1 MEENSESKNPEVETD
16 KPDNVGTEVLISL
29 SGATDDAGVSSSSTS
44 SSSDESASPPVAPV
58 YDEAPIPESSSS
70 SSSSLSSEAEIRQ
83 ASTEESSSSSVES
96 KDEGIRK
103 EDDNEGASYGS
114 SVTNGT
120 VFVGSR
126 SGLLISV
133 QYSSSSSSS
142 SENSGSFQTLSG
154 KPYMGGLREK
164 NSGVVFHHAVVQ
176 AAPPPVSKWANAP
189 PRFSRDTQTPKPVTK
204 SQQVKREG
212 GAQTIRRDIHHD
224 KAYERVVSVRPYF
237 TSEMNLEKKTEHAIE
252 IQTSWRGAL
261 ARKRAHEL
269 RQERALAAAEL
280 EAEATRQYEANR
292 AQQQADLSRRMN
304 PRSKEDF
311 AILYDEVEAW
321 RVAETNRINESYPH
335 TYLPDHSPDPH
346 GPNAAARRAAHV
358 ALQAKECELVA
369 TIERLRL
376 VAAKESNDLRAGT
389 LLSKMSDPKPQ
400 PLTGKLLGDTVIV
413 ETPFTK
419 RALELKELFQAISLP
434 PSSQSS
440 DQRLDAILNVKF
452 TVKEFNGALIDE
464 IASLIDREAD
474 LLSRGRPQSSMEGLR
489 TRMKSL
495 FSNFCEDP
503 AYNPGA
509 AHFGK
514 KTTTDRKPSL
524 LPSFLKPGKDKIDVA
539 PVFTVGGTRREI
551 KGTK

>member
-1 MEENSESKNPEVETD
+1 MSEDTEPTSDLLPN
-16 KPDNVGTEVLISL
+16 NVGTETISSVESTL
-29 SGATDDAGVSSSSTS
+29 DSSTTS
-44 SSSDESASPPVAPV
+44 SEELTTAPPLAPV
-58 YDEAPIPESSSS
+58 YEEAPVPISAQTAESSSS
-70 SSSSLSSEAEIRQ
+70 SSSSTLP
-83 ASTEESSSSSVES
+83 TELES
-96 KDEGIRK
+96 KDEGSRK
-103 EDDNEGASYGS
+103 EEEEHVYHSSNETS
-114 SVTNGT
+114 SVEKGT
-120 VFVGSR
+120 VFVGNR
-126 SGLLISV
+126 SGLLITV
-133 QYSSSSSSS
+133 EYSSSSSSS
-142 SENSGSFQTLSG
+142 SSSSGSFQTFSG

-164 NSGVVFHHAVVQ
+164 NSGVIFHHAVVQ
-176 AAPPPVSKWANAP
+176 AAPPPISKWANAP

-212 GAQTIRRDIHHD
+212 GAQTTRRDIHHD
-224 KAYERVVSVRPYF
+224 KAYERVVSVKPYF
-237 TSEMNLEKKTEHAIE
+237 TSEMTLEKKTKHAIE

-261 ARKRAHEL
+261 ARKRASEL
-269 RQERALAAAEL
+269 RQERALVAAEL
-280 EAEATRQYEANR
+280 EAEAVRQYEADR
-292 AQQQADLSRRMN
+292 AQQQADLARRMN

-335 TYLPDHSPDPH
+335 TFLPDHSPDPH
-346 GPNAAARRAAHV
+346 GPNAAPRRAAHV

-389 LLSKMSDPKPQ
+389 LLTKMSNPKPQ

-413 ETPFTK
+413 ETPFTQ
-419 RALELKELFQAISLP
+419 RALELKDLFVAISLP
-434 PSSQSS
+434 PSAQSS

-452 TVKEFNGALIDE
+452 TVKEFKCALTDE
-464 IASLIDREAD
+464 ISLLIDREAD

-495 FSNFCEDP
+495 FSTFCEDP

-509 AHFGK
+509 ALFGK
-514 KTTTDRKPSL
+514 KTVTERKPSL
-524 LPSFLKPGKDKIDVA
+524 LPSFLKPGKEKIDIA

>member
-1 MEENSESKNPEVETD
+1 MEGSETTPEAL
-16 KPDNVGTEVLISL
+16 PDNVGNETKED
-29 SGATDDAGVSSSSTS
+29 SGVTS
-44 SSSDESASPPVAPV
+44 ASSSDQSVPPSAPV
-58 YDEAPIPESSSS
+58 YEEAPIPESSSTSSTSNHEASTEAAESSSSSSS
-70 SSSSLSSEAEIRQ
+70 SSSSL
-83 ASTEESSSSSVES
+83 ES
-96 KDEGIRK
+96 KDETNRK
-103 EDDNEGASYGS
+103 EDEEDASSYNNNNSSSSS

-133 QYSSSSSSS
+133 QYASSSSSN
-142 SENSGSFQTLSG
+142 SENTGGSFQTLSG

-164 NSGVVFHHAVVQ
+164 NSGVIFHHAVVQ

-212 GAQTIRRDIHHD
+212 GAQTTRRDIHHD
-224 KAYERVVSVRPYF
+224 KAYERVVTVKPYF
-237 TSEMNLEKKTEHAIE
+237 TSEMNHEKKTEKAIE
-252 IQTSWRGAL
+252 IQTTWRSAL
-261 ARKRAHEL
+261 ARKQASEL
-269 RQERALAAAEL
+269 RHERALAAAEL

-292 AQQQADLSRRMN
+292 AQQQADLARRMN

-335 TYLPDHSPDPH
+335 TYLPDHTPDPH

-376 VAAKESNDLRAGT
+376 VAAKESNELRAGT
-389 LLSKMSDPKPQ
+389 LLTKMSNPKPQ

-434 PSSQSS
+434 PSAQSS

-452 TVKEFNGALIDE
+452 TVKEFTGALIDE
-464 IASLIDREAD
+464 IATLIDREAD

-495 FSNFCEDP
+495 FSTFCEDP

-514 KTTTDRKPSL
+514 KTTTDRKPSM
-524 LPSFLKPGKDKIDVA
+524 LPSFLKPGKDKIDIA
-539 PVFTVGGTRREI
+539 PVFSVGGTHREI
-551 KGTK
+551 KGMK